1 MGKLAPFFFIL
12 KPLYFFLPSFI
23 YTFMYNHTIMISMDI
38 TYILKYWLYLNEPWL
53 QEKSIICIVPIHAL
67 YLYEFNTQIN
77 ISLNKNT
84 QLIFIILVSINFF
97 YQQMEKI
104 RYIKTILMFLQ
115 LIWVQTLL
123 QPIMAAT
130 DVYTSWSGY
139 LE

>member
-97 YQQMEKI
+97 FTSKWKRSDLI
-104 RYIKTILMFLQ
+104 FLQ